1 MKKLLLAA
9 TTSLILSHQV
19 MAAPTLSERLP
30 NLPGA
35 ESIVFDESKGVYF
48 VSLQSGDQ
56 PGDGSVVVLNADYQ
70 FIATIASNLD
80 NPKGIAL
87 KGNLLFVSD
96 MKALLEIDLATG
108 KVVTHEAN
116 NAEFLNDVEIDAGGN
131 VYVSDMFTSTIY
143 KLENNTMSV
152 WMDTPELEN
161 PNGLKFINGALY
173 VAAWGAFSD
182 GDPLNAP
189 FGRLLKVNPESKS
202 ISRVTEKPFGNL
214 DGIQVKE
221 DGNLIVSDWKQGVVF
236 TVSTQGDIQKTLDL
250 PRGSGDVYYSKKQ
263 KTLMVPMALEG
274 EVLVYQ
280 Y

>member
-1 MKKLLLAA
+1 MKKHLLAA
-9 TTSLILSHQV
+9 TASLILSQQA

-35 ESIVFDESKGVYF
+35 ESVVFDENKGVYF
-48 VSLQSGDQ
+48 VSLQSGNE
-56 PGDGSVVVLNADYQ
+56 PGDGSIVALNADYQ
-70 FIATIASNLD
+70 FIATIANGLD

-87 KGNLLFVSD
+87 KDNLLFASD

-108 KVVTHEAN
+108 KVVTHHAE
-116 NAEFLNDVEIDAGGN
+116 NAEFLNDVEIDADGN
-131 VYVSDMFTSTIY
+131 VYVSDMFTSAIY

-161 PNGLKFINGALY
+161 PNGLKFIEGNLY
-173 VAAWGAFSD
+173 VAAWGSFND

-189 FGRLLKVNPESKS
+189 FGRLLKVNPETKS
-202 ISRVTEKPFGNL
+202 IKRVTEKPFGNL
-214 DGIQVKE
+214 DGIQINE
-221 DGNLIVSDWKQGVVF
+221 DGNLIVSDWKQGVIF
-236 TVSTQGDIQKTLDL
+236 TVSTQGEIQKTVDL
-250 PRGSGDVYYSKKQ
+250 PRGSGDIYYSKNQ

>member
-1 MKKLLLAA
+1 MKKHLLAA
-9 TTSLILSHQV
+9 TASLILSQQV
-19 MAAPTLSERLP
+19 IAAPTLSERLP

-35 ESIVFDESKGVYF
+35 ESVVFDENKGVYF
-48 VSLQSGDQ
+48 VSLQSGNE
-56 PGDGSVVVLNADYQ
+56 PGDGSIVALNADYQ
-70 FIATIASNLD
+70 FIATIANGLD

-87 KGNLLFVSD
+87 KDNLLFASD

-108 KVVTHEAN
+108 KVVTHHAE
-116 NAEFLNDVEIDAGGN
+116 NAEFLNDVEIDADGN
-131 VYVSDMFTSTIY
+131 VYVSDMFTSAIY

-161 PNGLKFINGALY
+161 PNGLKFIDGDLY
-173 VAAWGAFSD
+173 VAAWGSFNN

-189 FGRLLKVNPESKS
+189 FGRLLKVNPETKS
-202 ISRVTEKPFGNL
+202 IKRVTEKPFGNL
-214 DGIQVKE
+214 DGIQVNE
-221 DGNLIVSDWKQGVVF
+221 DGNLLVSDWKQGVIF
-236 TVSTQGDIQKTLDL
+236 TVSTQGEIRKTVDL
-250 PRGSGDVYYSKKQ
+250 PRGSGDIYYSKNQ

>member
-9 TTSLILSHQV
+9 TTSLILSQQA

-35 ESIVFDESKGVYF
+35 ESVVFDESKGVYF

-56 PGDGSVVVLNADYQ
+56 PGDGSVVALNENYQ
-70 FIATIASNLD
+70 FIATIANNLD

-87 KGNLLFVSD
+87 KDNLLFVSD
-96 MKALLEIDLATG
+96 MKALLEIDLASG
-108 KVVTHEAN
+108 KVVAHHAEH
-116 NAEFLNDVEIDAGGN
+116 AEFLNDVEIDASGN

-143 KLENNTMSV
+143 KLENNIMSV

-161 PNGLKFINGALY
+161 PNGLKFIDGALY
-173 VAAWGAFSD
+173 VAAWGAFND

-189 FGRLLKVNPESKS
+189 FGRLLKVNPETKS
-202 ISRVTEKPFGNL
+202 IKRVTEKPFGNL
-214 DGIQVKE
+214 DGIQVNE
-221 DGNLIVSDWKQGVVF
+221 NGSLIVSDWKQGVVF
-236 TVSTQGDIQKTLDL
+236 TVSTQGDIQTTLDL
-250 PRGSGDVYYSKKQ
+250 PRGSGDLYYSQKQ